1 MTYNIGITDPSDGK
15 VNDMLDYCHSNKL
28 SLRTFDNIDVSDFSG
43 RYDMIAT
50 FCFTEEADAL
60 IFKLKFI

>member
-1 MTYNIGITDPSDGK
+1 MTYSISINDPSGEK

-28 SLRTFDNIDVSDFSG
+28 SLSTFDNIDVSDFSG
-43 RYDMIAT
+43 RYDMMAT
-50 FCFTEEADAL
+50 FCFTEEVDAL